1 MVGGRWLWFSLQ
13 VLGKSGITINQA
25 DNGGEEEKVVFVD
38 ESSKNNFLME
48 MKKPWCE
55 SGNHEKETII
65 PSPQSQKCG
74 VCAAAKWAVLLW
86 RQL

>member
-1 MVGGRWLWFSLQ
+1 M
-13 VLGKSGITINQA
+13 
-25 DNGGEEEKVVFVD
+25 VFVD

-74 VCAAAKWAVLLW
+74 VCAAAKWAVLL
-86 RQL
+86 